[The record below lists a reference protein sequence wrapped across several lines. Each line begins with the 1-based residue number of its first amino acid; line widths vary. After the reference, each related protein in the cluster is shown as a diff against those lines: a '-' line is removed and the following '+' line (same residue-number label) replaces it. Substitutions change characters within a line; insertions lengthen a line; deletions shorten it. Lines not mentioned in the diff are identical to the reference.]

1 MLENKNIKC
10 WAIKEKENVEQFK
23 EKNQDFE
30 FSWLDSILG
39 FVSVKEKNYSTLVKM
54 VRQTLFQT
62 IVIGVK
68 TIAIEERDWA
78 LPWIQ

>member
-39 FVSVKEKNYSTLVKM
+39 FVSVKEKNYSDTLK
-54 VRQTLFQT
+54 
-62 IVIGVK
+62 
-68 TIAIEERDWA
+68 W
-78 LPWIQ
+78 